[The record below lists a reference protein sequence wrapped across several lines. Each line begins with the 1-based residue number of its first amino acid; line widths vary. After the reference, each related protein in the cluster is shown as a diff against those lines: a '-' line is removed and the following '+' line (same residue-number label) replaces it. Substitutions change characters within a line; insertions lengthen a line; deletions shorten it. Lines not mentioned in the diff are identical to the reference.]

1 MDAAGRRSPTQQ
13 RHAHGGRVL
22 SVERRR
28 DGSVRLE
35 LSKDTGA
42 NGSAFS
48 SASSSSLST
57 VLGVVLVLMSALW
70 IAAHRP
76 SIADLDASVM
86 RYPATALAAALVLL
100 CTWPNPIVAEE
111 LLVIRDLGIQHGV
124 IRANPALTWI
134 GTAFFSQPHLGRRT
148 SARLIPRDEIMDV
161 VVHEAFR
168 RWSIVSYIAVLT
180 VSDYPTCAG
189 GPDGFERSPAQPDG
203 GAGNG
208 LLDMALQPGGHG
220 GVIVLFPHLR
230 PRLKLV
236 QLAYSEIHKT
246 FF

>member
-42 NGSAFS
+42 NGN
-48 SASSSSLST
+48 
-57 VLGVVLVLMSALW
+57 
-70 IAAHRP
+70 
-76 SIADLDASVM
+76 LDASVM

-100 CTWPNPIVAEE
+100 CTWPGPIVAEE
-111 LLVIRDLGIQHGV
+111 LFVIHDLGIQHGV
-124 IRANPALTWI
+124 IRANPALTCI

-148 SARLIPRDEIMDV
+148 STRLIPRDEIMDV

-220 GVIVLFPHLR
+220 GVIV
-230 PRLKLV
+230 
-236 QLAYSEIHKT
+236 
-246 FF
+246 